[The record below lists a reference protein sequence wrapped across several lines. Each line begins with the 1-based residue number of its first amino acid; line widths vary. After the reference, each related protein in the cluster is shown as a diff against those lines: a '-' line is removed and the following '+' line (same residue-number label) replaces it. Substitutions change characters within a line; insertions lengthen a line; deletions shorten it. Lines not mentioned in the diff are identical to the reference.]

1 MKHKLWALAI
11 ALLMAF
17 PLPAKA
23 HDQLVDQSPGEGE
36 TVSAGVVE
44 LKLTFNNELLEIESG
59 NEIVVTGPNGE
70 IVYAGCLP
78 TMGRDGLLSLD
89 LDAAGDY
96 GVSWRVVSQD
106 GHPISDSFDFSI
118 INETGYVADPGF
130 GYPACAGD
138 VELEVEEQP
147 EIGYWLLW
155 LSLGLF
161 AAGVF
166 FFLKPKNKP

>member
-1 MKHKLWALAI
+1 
-11 ALLMAF
+11 MA
-17 PLPAKA
+17 
-23 HDQLVDQSPGEGE
+23 Q
-36 TVSAGVVE
+36 
-44 LKLTFNNELLEIESG
+44 SG

-106 GHPISDSFDFSI
+106 GHPISDSFEFSI
-118 INETGYVADPGF
+118 INETGYVSDPDF
-130 GYPACAGD
+130 SYPACAGE
-138 VELEVEEQP
+138 VELEVQEQP

-155 LSLGLF
+155 LSLGLV

-166 FFLKPKNKP
+166 FFLRPKHKP

>member
-1 MKHKLWALAI
+1 MKHKLCALAI

-44 LKLTFNNELLEIESG
+44 LTLTFNNELLEIESG
-59 NEIVVTGPNGE
+59 NEIVVTGPSGE
-70 IVYAGCLP
+70 VVYAGCLP
-78 TMGRDGLLSLD
+78 TQARDGVLPLD
-89 LDAAGDY
+89 LDTAGSY
-96 GVSWRVVSQD
+96 EVSWRVVSQD
-106 GHPISDSFDFSI
+106 GHPISDSFEFLLENS
-118 INETGYVADPGF
+118 TGYQANPDF
-130 GYPACAGD
+130 DYPACAGE
-138 VELEVEEQP
+138 VELETEEQP

-155 LSLGLF
+155 LSLGLV

-166 FFLKPKNKP
+166 FFLRPKNKP